1 MVMMEAGR
9 GRLWLLW
16 LRHTEV
22 TVETAQVGSVGGLA
36 IVVAH
41 MGRKMRK

>member
-9 GRLWLLW
+9 GGLW

-22 TVETAQVGSVGGLA
+22 TVETAQVGSVRGLA
-36 IVVAH
+36 TVVAH
-41 MGRKMRK
+41 VGRKMRK

>member
-1 MVMMEAGR
+1 MVMMEAGQ
-9 GRLWLLW
+9 GRLW

-22 TVETAQVGSVGGLA
+22 TAETAQVGGVGGLA
-36 IVVAH
+36 TVVAH